1 MFRKILKFF
10 LNRYILTTL
19 AFGIFI
25 IFFDNYSL
33 VRQYKLQKQLNT
45 LHEMQQH
52 YRVQIDKNRKEI
64 NELLTD
70 RETLEKF
77 AREEYLMKRDSE
89 VVYVV
94 IKE

>member
-1 MFRKILKFF
+1 MFRKFLRVL
-10 LNRYILTTL
+10 LNRYVITSL
-19 AFGIFI
+19 AFAVFI

-33 VRQYKLQKQLNT
+33 IRQYKLQKQLT
-45 LHEMQQH
+45 ALHEMQQH

-64 NELLTD
+64 NELVTN
-70 RETLEKF
+70 RETLEEF

>member
-1 MFRKILKFF
+1 MFRKFLKIV
-10 LNRYILTTL
+10 LNRYVISIL
-19 AFGIFI
+19 AFAVFM

-33 VRQYKLQKQLNT
+33 VRQYRLQNQLTT

-52 YRVQIDKNRKEI
+52 YRVQIEKNRKEI
-64 NELLTD
+64 NELVTN